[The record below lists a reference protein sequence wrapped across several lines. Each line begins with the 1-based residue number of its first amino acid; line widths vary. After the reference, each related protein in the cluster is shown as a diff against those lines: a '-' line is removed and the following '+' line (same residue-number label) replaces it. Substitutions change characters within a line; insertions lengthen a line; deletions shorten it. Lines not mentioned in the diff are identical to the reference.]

1 MEKKN
6 KEIALVGN
14 PNTGKTTIFNALT
27 GLRHSTA
34 NYPGVTVEKKTGP
47 MRLPGG
53 EEVSVLDLP
62 GTYSLL
68 PRSLEEEVVHDVL
81 LGIRHDTPPPDL
93 VLVILDAGNLGRNLY
108 LATQVLE
115 TGIPVIL
122 VLNMWDMA
130 RQNGVTIDLE
140 KMAKLTGVPCVA
152 TVGMERQGIVK
163 LQEAIALAL
172 TVPDP
177 VSEAAPFS
185 LESFLPGVVKTEL
198 DKIVVLI
205 ETCLV
210 DRPSRDSLLINGG
223 LDGPNL
229 RVTSIEKY
237 WDRPKAVFGEALR
250 LLSDQLF
257 RSPFFKDEKIG
268 DLLRTEVL
276 SVRASLK
283 QNGID
288 WTSVEPECRY
298 AAIDHLA
305 GEIVKRSPQKALTFS
320 DRLDRILTH
329 RVLGLGVFIVIMGI
343 IFQSIFSWAQ
353 VPMEFLSK
361 IIERL
366 GGLAQTWLP
375 AGPLQSLVV
384 DGIIAGVGNVIVF
397 LPQIFLL
404 FFFIALFEDTGYM
417 ARAVFVLDKLMKKVG
432 LNGKAFLPLL
442 SSFACTV
449 PGVLATR
456 TIEDRNDRLAT
467 ILVAP
472 LMSCSARLPIY
483 TLLIAAFIPNLNVFH
498 LLHLQGLTLL
508 GLYLLSI
515 VAGLGVAAIFRKTFL
530 KGNRMP
536 FVFELPPYRIPH
548 LKTVLGTMWD
558 RAKEFIV
565 RAGSIIFLL
574 SIVLWFLVSY
584 PKDPAAEVRFVT
596 AKHEAVATMRGDAL
610 RERLGVI
617 KHDQKDLQIR
627 SSFAGALGK
636 AIEPAIRPL
645 GFNWEIGIGIVA
657 SFAAR
662 ELLISTL
669 AIVHHV
675 ETGGKGMTADLIAA
689 LQKERSP
696 TTGKLVYTPLVG
708 LSLMVFYVLACQCFS
723 TYAIV
728 KRETGSWGWMFFM
741 IAYMTGLAWSASF
754 IVFQCGR
761 LLGFE

>member
-1 MEKKN
+1 MNMSNENDPIKKAR
-6 KEIALVGN
+6 EIALVGN

-34 NYPGVTVEKKTGP
+34 NYPGVTVEKRTGW
-47 MRLPGG
+47 MRISD
-53 EEVSVLDLP
+53 EDISVLDLP

-68 PRSLEEEVVHDVL
+68 PRSLDEEVVRDVL
-81 LGIRHDTPPPDL
+81 LGIREDTPPPDL
-93 VLVILDAGNLGRNLY
+93 VLVVLDAGNLERNLY
-108 LATQVLE
+108 LATQTLE

-130 RQNGVTIDLE
+130 RQDGVEIDLRKLE
-140 KMAKLTGVPCVA
+140 KLTSVPCVA
-152 TVGMERQGIVK
+152 TVGMKREGIEKLRQ
-163 LQEAIALAL
+163 AIALAL
-172 TVPDP
+172 EGLTDIKG
-177 VSEAAPFS
+177 PFS
-185 LESFLPGVVKTEL
+185 IDTFLPAQLKTEL
-198 DKIVVLI
+198 DRISVLI
-205 ETCLV
+205 EGRLK
-210 DRPSRDSLLINGG
+210 SRSQG
-223 LDGPNL
+223 
-229 RVTSIEKY
+229 
-237 WDRPKAVFGEALR
+237 VFGEALR
-250 LLSDQLF
+250 ILSDSHF
-257 RSPFFKDEKIG
+257 RGPFFTGNKSR
-268 DLLRTEVL
+268 DLLQAEVL

-283 QNGID
+283 QCGID

-298 AAIDHLA
+298 AAIDQICAEVVRRTSKTIL
-305 GEIVKRSPQKALTFS
+305 PFS
-320 DRLDRILTH
+320 KRLDRVLTH
-329 RVLGLGVFIVIMGI
+329 RFWGLLAFVGVMGI

-353 VPMEFLSK
+353 FPMDLLSHA
-361 IIERL
+361 IERL
-366 GGLAQTWLP
+366 GHLAQAWLP
-375 AGPLQSLVV
+375 RGPLESLVV
-384 DGIIAGVGNVIVF
+384 DGIIAGVGNVVVF

-483 TLLIAAFIPNLNVFH
+483 TLLIAAFIPKVHVFYV
-498 LLHLQGLTLL
+498 LHLQGLTLL

-515 VAGLGVAAIFRKTFL
+515 GTGLGVAALFRKTFL

-548 LKTVLGTMWD
+548 LQTVVGTMWD
-558 RAKEFIV
+558 RAKEFIT
-565 RAGSIIFLL
+565 RAGSVIFLL
-574 SIVLWFLVSY
+574 SIVLWFCVSY
-584 PKDPAAEVRFVT
+584 PKDPATEARFAT
-596 AKHEAVATMRGDAL
+596 ARHQSMLTMTGKAL
-610 RERLGVI
+610 QERLGDLE
-617 KHDQKDLQIR
+617 HEAKDLQIR
-627 SSFAGALGK
+627 SSFAGSLGK
-636 AIEPAIRPL
+636 IIEPAIRPL

-675 ETGGKGMTADLIAA
+675 QTKGEGMTAGLVEA
-689 LQKERSP
+689 LQKQRSP
-696 TTGKLVYTPLVG
+696 LTGKPAYTPLVA

-723 TYAIV
+723 TFAIV

-741 IAYMTGLAWSASF
+741 IFYMTALAWSASF
-754 IVFQCGR
+754 IVFQGGQ
-761 LLGFE
+761 LLGFQ

>member
-1 MEKKN
+1 MIKN
-6 KEIALVGN
+6 NPGNKMKEIALVGN

-34 NYPGVTVEKKTGP
+34 NYPGVTVEKKIGQTQ
-47 MRLPGG
+47 LPGG
-53 EEVSVLDLP
+53 EEISVLDLP
-62 GTYSLL
+62 GAYSLL
-68 PRSLEEEVVHDVL
+68 PRSLDEEVVHDVL
-81 LGIRHDTPPPDL
+81 LGIRRDTPPPDL
-93 VLVILDAGNLGRNLY
+93 VLVILDANNLERNLY

-130 RQNGVTIDLE
+130 KKSGTTVDLG
-140 KMAKLTGVPCVA
+140 KLSEITGVPCVA
-152 TVGMERQGIVK
+152 TVGMEREGIVK
-163 LQEAIALAL
+163 LQQTIALLLA
-172 TVPDP
+172 DP
-177 VSEAAPFS
+177 VAGPTKFS
-185 LESFLPGVVKTEL
+185 LEPFLPDRLKTEL

-205 ETCLV
+205 E
-210 DRPSRDSLLINGG
+210 DRL
-223 LDGPNL
+223 
-229 RVTSIEKY
+229 K
-237 WDRPKAVFGEALR
+237 DRPKAVFGEALR
-250 LLSDQLF
+250 LLSDRIF
-257 RSPFFKDEKIG
+257 RSPIFESMKIG

-283 QNGID
+283 ENGID
-288 WTSVEPECRY
+288 STSVEPECRY
-298 AAIDHLA
+298 RAIDHLC
-305 GEIVKRSPQKALTFS
+305 GQVVQRVSHKVLTFS

-329 RVLGLGVFIVIMGI
+329 RVWGILFFIGIMGV

-353 VPMEFLSK
+353 VPMDLLSRA
-361 IIERL
+361 IEKL
-366 GGLAQTWLP
+366 GDLAQGWLP
-375 AGPLQSLVV
+375 AGALQSLVV

-449 PGVLATR
+449 PGILSTR

-483 TLLIAAFIPNLNVFH
+483 TLLIAAFIPNLHVFH
-498 LLHLQGLTLL
+498 ILHLQGLTLL

-515 VAGLGVAAIFRKTFL
+515 GAGLGVAALFRKTFL

-548 LKTVLGTMWD
+548 LKTVFGTMWD
-558 RAKEFIV
+558 RAKEFIT

-584 PKDPAAEVRFVT
+584 PKDPGVQARFAAERQQVSAT
-596 AKHEAVATMRGDAL
+596 LNGEALKEHLGAIDHE
-610 RERLGVI
+610 
-617 KHDQKDLQIR
+617 QKDLQLR
-627 SSFAGALGK
+627 SSFAGSLGK

-645 GFNWEIGIGIVA
+645 GFNWEIGIGIIA

-675 ETGGKGMTADLIAA
+675 ETHGEGMTAGLIQA
-689 LQKERSP
+689 LQRQRSP
-696 TTGKLVYTPLVG
+696 ITGELSYTPLVA

-723 TYAIV
+723 TFAIV

-741 IAYMTGLAWSASF
+741 IFYMTGLAWSASF
-754 IVFQCGR
+754 VVYQGGR

>member
-1 MEKKN
+1 MEENRGKKS
-6 KEIALVGN
+6 KEVALVGN

-34 NYPGVTVEKKTGP
+34 NYPGVTVEKKVGQTQ
-47 MRLPGG
+47 LPGG
-53 EEVSVLDLP
+53 EKITVLDLP
-62 GTYSLL
+62 GAYSLQ
-68 PRSLEEEVVHDVL
+68 PRSIDEEIVRDVL
-81 LGIRHDTPPPDL
+81 LGKRQDVPLPDL
-93 VLVILDAGNLGRNLY
+93 VLVVLDANNLERNLY

-115 TGIPVIL
+115 TGIPAIL
-122 VLNMWDMA
+122 ILNMWDMA
-130 RQNGVTIDLE
+130 RENGTQIDLG
-140 KMAKLTGVPCVA
+140 KLSQRIGAPCVP
-152 TVGMERQGIVK
+152 TVGMKRENIDKLRKAIEQQLEKLAEVCVSSKTPCLPVLSTPEERYQFIEDIMKETVEHIPHK
-163 LQEAIALAL
+163 AI
-172 TVPDP
+172 T
-177 VSEAAPFS
+177 VSEM
-185 LESFLPGVVKTEL
+185 
-198 DKIVVLI
+198 
-205 ETCLV
+205 
-210 DRPSRDSLLINGG
+210 
-223 LDGPNL
+223 
-229 RVTSIEKY
+229 
-237 WDRPKAVFGEALR
+237 
-250 LLSDQLF
+250 
-257 RSPFFKDEKIG
+257 
-268 DLLRTEVL
+268 
-276 SVRASLK
+276 
-283 QNGID
+283 
-288 WTSVEPECRY
+288 
-298 AAIDHLA
+298 
-305 GEIVKRSPQKALTFS
+305 
-320 DRLDRILTH
+320 LDRIFTH
-329 RVLGLGVFIVIMGI
+329 RVWGVLFFVVIMGF

-353 VPMEFLSK
+353 IPMDLLSHAV
-361 IIERL
+361 EHA
-366 GGLAQTWLP
+366 GDLAKAWLP
-375 AGPLQSLVV
+375 DGPLESLVS

-432 LNGKAFLPLL
+432 LSGKAFLPLL

-483 TLLIAAFIPNLNVFH
+483 TLLIAAFIPNIHVFH
-498 LLHLQGLTLL
+498 ILHLQGLTLL

-515 VAGLGVAAIFRKTFL
+515 VAGLGVAALFRKTFL

-536 FVFELPPYRIPH
+536 FVFELPPYRVPH
-548 LKTVLGTMWD
+548 LKTVIRTMWD
-558 RAKEFIV
+558 RAKEFIT

-584 PKDPAAEVRFVT
+584 PKDPLAQTRFTLARQQAAMT
-596 AKHEAVATMRGDAL
+596 LNGAAL
-610 RERLGVI
+610 QERLKVI
-617 KHDQKDLQIR
+617 AHEQKDLQIR
-627 SSFAGALGK
+627 SSFAGSLGK

-675 ETGGKGMTADLIAA
+675 ETQGEGMTAGLIQA
-689 LQKERSP
+689 LQKQRSP
-696 TTGKLVYTPLVG
+696 ITGKLTYTPLVA

-741 IAYMTGLAWSASF
+741 IFYMTGLAWTSSF
-754 IVFQCGR
+754 VVYQGGR
-761 LLGFE
+761 LLGFQ

>member
-1 MEKKN
+1 MAINENSLRK

-27 GLRHSTA
+27 GLRHNTA
-34 NYPGVTVEKKTGP
+34 NYPGVTVEKRTGR
-47 MRLPGG
+47 MQLPGG
-53 EEVSVLDLP
+53 EIVSVLDLP
-62 GTYSLL
+62 GAYSLL
-68 PRSLEEEVVHDVL
+68 PRSLDEEVVHDVL
-81 LGIRHDTPPPDL
+81 LGIRGDTPPPDL
-93 VLVILDAGNLGRNLY
+93 VLVILDAGNLERNLY

-130 RQNGVTIDLE
+130 RQNGVEVDLE
-140 KMAKLTGVPCVA
+140 KLSQLTGVPCVA
-152 TVGMERQGIVK
+152 TVGMEQEGLVK
-163 LQEAIALAL
+163 LRQMIALTL
-172 TVPDP
+172 GDP
-177 VSEAAPFS
+177 AAGRGKF
-185 LESFLPGVVKTEL
+185 LLGSFLPAALKTAL
-198 DKIVVLI
+198 DRIIALI
-205 ETCLV
+205 E
-210 DRPSRDSLLINGG
+210 DRLK
-223 LDGPNL
+223 
-229 RVTSIEKY
+229 E
-237 WDRPKAVFGEALR
+237 RPRAVPGEALR
-250 LLSDQLF
+250 LLSDRLF
-257 RSPFFKDEKIG
+257 RSPFFKEMNRG
-268 DLLRTEVL
+268 GLLKAEVL

-283 QNGID
+283 QGGID

-298 AAIDHLA
+298 AAIDRLCA
-305 GEIVKRSPQKALTFS
+305 EIIRRTPQKTLTFS
-320 DRLDRILTH
+320 ERLDRILTH
-329 RVLGLGVFIVIMGI
+329 RVWGLGAFIVIMGI

-353 VPMEFLSK
+353 GPMDLLSRA
-361 IIERL
+361 IEKL
-366 GGLAQTWLP
+366 GGLAQGWLP

-472 LMSCSARLPIY
+472 LMSCSARLPVY
-483 TLLIAAFIPNLNVFH
+483 TLLIAAFIPKVPVFH
-498 LLHLQGLTLL
+498 VLHLQGLTLL

-515 VAGLGVAAIFRKTFL
+515 GAGLGVAALFRKTFL

-565 RAGSIIFLL
+565 RAGGIIFLL

-584 PKDPAAEVRFVT
+584 PKDPAAQVRFDL
-596 AKHEAVATMRGDAL
+596 ARQQAAATLSGGSL
-610 RERLGVI
+610 QERLAGI
-617 KHDQKDLQIR
+617 EHEQKDLQLR
-627 SSFAGALGK
+627 SSFAGSLGK

-675 ETGGKGMTADLIAA
+675 ETGGQGMTAGLMEA
-689 LQKERSP
+689 LQKQRSP
-696 TTGKLVYTPLVG
+696 VTGKSSYTPLVA

-723 TYAIV
+723 TFAIV

-741 IAYMTGLAWSASF
+741 IFYMTALAWGSSF
-754 IVFQCGR
+754 VVYQGGR

>member
-1 MEKKN
+1 MKNITEKKN

-34 NYPGVTVEKKTGP
+34 NYPGVTVEKKTGW
-47 MRLPGG
+47 MKLPGG
-53 EEVSVLDLP
+53 EDVSVLDLP
-62 GTYSLL
+62 GAYSLL
-68 PRSLEEEVVHDVL
+68 PRSLDEDIVHDVL
-81 LGIRHDTPPPDL
+81 LGVRCDTPPPDL
-93 VLVILDAGNLGRNLY
+93 VLVVLDANNLERNLY

-122 VLNMWDMA
+122 VLNMWDMVRKSSA
-130 RQNGVTIDLE
+130 SVDLE
-140 KMAKLTGVPCVA
+140 KLQKLTGVPCVP
-152 TVGMERQGIVK
+152 TVGMEREGIQK
-163 LQEAIALAL
+163 LEAAIASVFMETSPAPANLRF
-172 TVPDP
+172 DP
-177 VSEAAPFS
+177 
-185 LESFLPGVVKTEL
+185 FLPEILKIEL
-198 DKIVVLI
+198 DKIVVVI
-205 ETCLV
+205 ENCLK
-210 DRPSRDSLLINGG
+210 DRP
-223 LDGPNL
+223 
-229 RVTSIEKY
+229 E
-237 WDRPKAVFGEALR
+237 AVFGESLR
-250 LLSDQLF
+250 LLSDRLF
-257 RSPFFKDEKIG
+257 RSSFFEDVEIG
-268 DLLRTEVL
+268 NLLRTEIL
-276 SVRASLK
+276 SVRSSLK
-283 QNGID
+283 QRGID

-298 AAIDHLA
+298 TAIEHLC
-305 GEIVKRSPQKALTFS
+305 GQIIRRVPQKALTFS
-320 DRLDRILTH
+320 EHLDRILTH
-329 RVLGLGVFIVIMGI
+329 RIWGVVAFIAIMGI

-353 VPMEFLSK
+353 GPMNLLSRF
-361 IIERL
+361 IEKL
-366 GGLAQTWLP
+366 GGLAQGWLP
-375 AGPLQSLVV
+375 TGPLQSLVV

-483 TLLIAAFIPNLNVFH
+483 TLLIAAFIPNIHVFH
-498 LLHLQGLTLL
+498 VLHLQGLTLL
-508 GLYLLSI
+508 GLYLMSI
-515 VAGLGVAAIFRKTFL
+515 GAGLGVAALFRKTFL

-558 RAKEFIV
+558 RAKEFIT

-584 PKDPAAEVRFVT
+584 PKDPVAATKFSAARQVAAKTCSGEV
-596 AKHEAVATMRGDAL
+596 L
-610 RERLGVI
+610 QERLGLI
-617 KHDQKDLQIR
+617 EHDEKNQQLR
-627 SSFAGALGK
+627 SSYAGSLGH

-645 GFNWEIGIGIVA
+645 GFNWEIGIGIIA

-675 ETGGKGMTADLIAA
+675 QPEGEGMTAGLIDA
-689 LQKERSP
+689 LQKQRS
-696 TTGKLVYTPLVG
+696 TETGKLVYTPLVA

-723 TYAIV
+723 TFAIV

-741 IAYMTGLAWSASF
+741 IFYMTGLAWGSSF
-754 IVFQCGR
+754 LVYQGGR
-761 LLGFE
+761 FLGFQ

>member
-1 MEKKN
+1 MKN
-6 KEIALVGN
+6 KTVQTIKEIALVGN

-34 NYPGVTVEKKTGP
+34 NYPGVTVEKKTGW
-47 MRLPGG
+47 MRLS
-53 EEVSVLDLP
+53 EEDISVLDLP

-68 PRSLEEEVVHDVL
+68 PRSLDEEVVHDVL
-81 LGIRHDTPPPDL
+81 LGIREDTPPPDL
-93 VLVILDAGNLGRNLY
+93 VLVVIDAGNLERNLY

-115 TGIPVIL
+115 TGIPVIW

-130 RQNGVTIDLE
+130 RQNGVQIDLE
-140 KMAKLTGVPCVA
+140 KLEKLAGVPCVA
-152 TVGMERQGIVK
+152 TVGMEREGIEK
-163 LQEAIALAL
+163 LQQMIALTLAGL
-172 TVPDP
+172 TEKSERFSIDP
-177 VSEAAPFS
+177 
-185 LESFLPGVVKTEL
+185 FLPTPAKTEL
-198 DKIVVLI
+198 DKISVLI
-205 ETCLV
+205 EGRLKN
-210 DRPSRDSLLINGG
+210 RPQ
-223 LDGPNL
+223 
-229 RVTSIEKY
+229 
-237 WDRPKAVFGEALR
+237 AVFGEALR
-250 LLSDQLF
+250 ILSDSHF
-257 RSPFFKDEKIG
+257 HGPFFTGEKSR
-268 DLLRTEVL
+268 DLLQAEVL
-276 SVRASLK
+276 SVRTSLK
-283 QNGID
+283 QRGID

-298 AAIDHLA
+298 AAIDHLCSEVVRQ
-305 GEIVKRSPQKALTFS
+305 GLPKDLPFS
-320 DRLDRILTH
+320 ERLDRVLTH
-329 RVLGLGVFIVIMGI
+329 RFWGLLVFAVVMGI

-353 VPMEFLSK
+353 VPMDILSRG
-361 IIERL
+361 IEKL
-366 GGLAQTWLP
+366 GDLARAWLP
-375 AGPLQSLVV
+375 SGPLESLVV

-483 TLLIAAFIPNLNVFH
+483 TLLIAAFIPKVPVFH
-498 LLHLQGLTLL
+498 MFHLQGLTLL

-515 VAGLGVAAIFRKTFL
+515 GAGLGVAALFRKTFL

-558 RAKEFIV
+558 RAKEFIT
-565 RAGSIIFLL
+565 RAGSIIFFL
-574 SIVLWFLVSY
+574 SIVLWFCVSY
-584 PKDPAAEVRFVT
+584 PKDSGAEARFAT
-596 AKHEAVATMRGDAL
+596 ERNQSRITLSGEAL
-610 RERLGVI
+610 QERLAVLE
-617 KHDQKDLQIR
+617 HEQKDLQIR
-627 SSFAGALGK
+627 TSYAGSLGK
-636 AIEPAIRPL
+636 MIEPAIRPL

-675 ETGGKGMTADLIAA
+675 QTEGNGMTAGLVEA
-689 LQKERSP
+689 LQKQRSP
-696 TTGKLVYTPLVG
+696 VTGELSYTPLVA

-723 TYAIV
+723 TFAIV

-741 IAYMTGLAWSASF
+741 IFYMTALAWTASF
-754 IVFQCGR
+754 VVFQGGR
-761 LLGFE
+761 LLGFN

>member
-1 MEKKN
+1 MTENDSVEKHRK
-6 KEIALVGN
+6 IALVGN

-34 NYPGVTVEKKTGP
+34 NYPGVTVEKRMGR
-47 MRLPGG
+47 MQLPGG
-53 EEVSVLDLP
+53 EEISVLDLP
-62 GTYSLL
+62 GAYSLL
-68 PRSLEEEVVHDVL
+68 PRSLDEEVVHDVL
-81 LGIRHDTPPPDL
+81 LGIREDTSPPDL
-93 VLVILDAGNLGRNLY
+93 VLVILDANNLERNLY

-115 TGIPVIL
+115 TGLSVIL

-130 RQNGVTIDLE
+130 QKNGTAVDLE
-140 KMAKLTGVPCVA
+140 KLSELTGAPCVA
-152 TVGMERQGIVK
+152 TVGMEREGIVK
-163 LQEAIALAL
+163 LQQTIALTL
-172 TVPDP
+172 FDP
-177 VSEAAPFS
+177 IARPAKFS
-185 LESFLPGVVKTEL
+185 LEPFLPEGLKTEL
-198 DKIVVLI
+198 DKIVALI
-205 ETCLV
+205 EGRLR
-210 DRPSRDSLLINGG
+210 DRPG
-223 LDGPNL
+223 
-229 RVTSIEKY
+229 
-237 WDRPKAVFGEALR
+237 AVFGEALR
-250 LLSDQLF
+250 LLPDRLF
-257 RSPFFKDEKIG
+257 RSPFFKDIKTG

-276 SVRASLK
+276 SVRSSLE
-283 QNGID
+283 QSGID

-298 AAIDHLA
+298 RAIDHLCA
-305 GEIVKRSPQKALTFS
+305 RVVRRAPHKVPAFS
-320 DRLDRILTH
+320 DRLDKVLTH
-329 RVLGLGVFIVIMGI
+329 RVWGLGAFIVIMGV

-353 VPMEFLSK
+353 APMDLLSRV
-361 IIERL
+361 IEKL
-366 GGLAQTWLP
+366 GGLAQAWLP
-375 AGPLQSLVV
+375 EGALRSLVA

-472 LMSCSARLPIY
+472 LMSCSARLPVY
-483 TLLIAAFIPNLNVFH
+483 TLLIAAFIPNIHVLH

-515 VAGLGVAAIFRKTFL
+515 GTGLGIAALFRKTFL

-558 RAKEFIV
+558 RAKEFIT

-584 PKDPAAEVRFVT
+584 PKDPAAQTRFKLVKQQASVT
-596 AKHEAVATMRGDAL
+596 LSGEAL
-610 RERLGVI
+610 QERLGAI
-617 KHDQKDLQIR
+617 GHEQKDLQIR
-627 SSFAGALGK
+627 SSYAGSLGR

-675 ETGGKGMTADLIAA
+675 ETQGEGMTAGLIQA
-689 LQKERSP
+689 LQKQRSP
-696 TTGKLVYTPLVG
+696 VTGKLAYTPLVA

-723 TYAIV
+723 TFAIV

-741 IAYMTGLAWSASF
+741 IFYMTGLAWSASF
-754 IVFQCGR
+754 VVYQGGR

>member
-1 MEKKN
+1 MTTGNDPITKRR
-6 KEIALVGN
+6 EIALVGN

-34 NYPGVTVEKKTGP
+34 NYPGVTVEKRSGR
-47 MRLPGG
+47 MQLPGG
-53 EEVSVLDLP
+53 EEISVLDLP
-62 GTYSLL
+62 GAYSLL
-68 PRSLEEEVVHDVL
+68 PRSLDEEVVHDVL
-81 LGIRHDTPPPDL
+81 LGIRKDTPPPDL
-93 VLVILDAGNLGRNLY
+93 VLVILDANNLERNLY

-115 TGIPVIL
+115 TGLSVIL

-130 RQNGVTIDLE
+130 QKNGTVVDLE
-140 KMAKLTGVPCVA
+140 KLSELTGTPCVA
-152 TVGMERQGIVK
+152 TVGMEREGIVK
-163 LQEAIALAL
+163 LQQTIALML
-172 TVPDP
+172 LEP
-177 VSEAAPFS
+177 VARPAKFS
-185 LESFLPGVVKTEL
+185 LEPFLPEGLKNEL
-198 DKIVVLI
+198 DKIVALI
-205 ETCLV
+205 ESRLR
-210 DRPSRDSLLINGG
+210 DRPG
-223 LDGPNL
+223 
-229 RVTSIEKY
+229 
-237 WDRPKAVFGEALR
+237 AVFGEALR
-250 LLSDQLF
+250 LLPDRLF
-257 RSPFFKDEKIG
+257 RSPFFKDIKTG
-268 DLLRTEVL
+268 DLLRTEIL
-276 SVRASLK
+276 SVRSSLK

-298 AAIDHLA
+298 RAIDDLCTRVVRRASHKVPA
-305 GEIVKRSPQKALTFS
+305 FS
-320 DRLDRILTH
+320 DRLDKILTH
-329 RVLGLGVFIVIMGI
+329 RVWGLGIFIVIMGV

-353 VPMEFLSK
+353 APMDLLSRV
-361 IIERL
+361 IEKM
-366 GGLAQTWLP
+366 GGFAQAWLP
-375 AGPLQSLVV
+375 EGALRSLVV

-483 TLLIAAFIPNLNVFH
+483 TLLIAAFIPNIHVFH

-515 VAGLGVAAIFRKTFL
+515 GAGLGIAALFRKTFL

-558 RAKEFIV
+558 RAKEFIT
-565 RAGSIIFLL
+565 RAGSIIFFL

-584 PKDPAAEVRFVT
+584 PKDPAAQTRFESVKQQASVT
-596 AKHEAVATMRGDAL
+596 LSGEALQKRLSAIEHE
-610 RERLGVI
+610 E
-617 KHDQKDLQIR
+617 KDLRLR
-627 SSFAGALGK
+627 SSYAGSLGR

-675 ETGGKGMTADLIAA
+675 EAQGGGMTDGLIRA
-689 LQKERSP
+689 LQEQRSP
-696 TTGKLVYTPLVG
+696 VTGKLAYTPLVA

-723 TYAIV
+723 TFAIV

-741 IAYMTGLAWSASF
+741 ILYMTGLAWSASF
-754 IVFQCGR
+754 VVYQGGR

>member
-1 MEKKN
+1 MSETENFIKK
-6 KEIALVGN
+6 KVEIALVGN

-34 NYPGVTVEKKTGP
+34 NYPGVTVEKKTGR
-47 MRLPGG
+47 MCLPGG
-53 EEVSVLDLP
+53 EEVAVLDLP

-68 PRSLEEEVVHDVL
+68 PRSLDEEVVHDVL

-93 VLVILDAGNLGRNLY
+93 VLVILDAGNLERNLY

-122 VLNMWDMA
+122 VLNMWDVA
-130 RQNGVTIDLE
+130 RQNGVVIDLE
-140 KMAKLTGVPCVA
+140 KMAQLTGVSCVA
-152 TVGMERQGIVK
+152 TVGMEREGIVK
-163 LQEAIALAL
+163 LREMIALAL
-172 TVPDP
+172 
-177 VSEAAPFS
+177 AAPESSAATVRFS
-185 LESFLPGVVKTEL
+185 AASFFPEVLKTEL

-205 ETCLV
+205 ETCLT
-210 DRPSRDSLLINGG
+210 DRPG
-223 LDGPNL
+223 
-229 RVTSIEKY
+229 
-237 WDRPKAVFGEALR
+237 AVFGEALR
-250 LLSDQLF
+250 LLADPLF
-257 RSPFFKDEKIG
+257 RSSFFRDVRVG
-268 DLLRTEVL
+268 HLLRAEVL
-276 SVRASLK
+276 SVRAALK
-283 QNGID
+283 RSGTD

-298 AAIDHLA
+298 AAIDHLVGA
-305 GEIVKRSPQKALTFS
+305 IVQRATQKALSLS
-320 DRLDRILTH
+320 DRLDHILTH
-329 RVLGLGVFIVIMGI
+329 RVWGLGVFIVVMGI

-353 VPMEFLSK
+353 GPMDLLSRG
-361 IIERL
+361 IEKL
-366 GGLAQTWLP
+366 GGFVQAWLP
-375 AGPLQSLVV
+375 PGPLESLVV

-483 TLLIAAFIPNLNVFH
+483 TLLIAAFIPNLHVFH
-498 LLHLQGLTLL
+498 VLHLQGLTLL
-508 GLYLLSI
+508 GLYLMSI
-515 VAGLGVAAIFRKTFL
+515 GVGLGVAALFRKTFL

-536 FVFELPPYRIPH
+536 FVFELPPYRVPH
-548 LKTVLGTMWD
+548 LKTVLRTMWD
-558 RAKEFIV
+558 RAKEFIT
-565 RAGSIIFLL
+565 RAGSVIFLL

-584 PKDPAAEVRFVT
+584 PKDPAVEVRFSE
-596 AKHEAVATMRGDAL
+596 AKQQATTTLSGEALQQRL
-610 RERLGVI
+610 RVI
-617 KHDQKDLQIR
+617 EQDLKGLRIR
-627 SSFAGALGK
+627 SSYAGSLGR

-645 GFNWEIGIGIVA
+645 GFNWEIGIGIIA

-675 ETGGKGMTADLIAA
+675 ETEGEGMTAGLIEA
-689 LQKERSP
+689 LQRERSP
-696 TTGKLVYTPLVG
+696 DTGKPVYTPLVA

-728 KRETGSWGWMFFM
+728 KKETGSWGWMIFT
-741 IAYMTGLAWSASF
+741 IAYMTALAWGSSF
-754 IVFQCGR
+754 LVFRGGR
-761 LLGFE
+761 LLGFQ